1 MQEIIRLQHG
11 QHTVSNIYTIN
22 RRVSAIAIS
31 FLLLFQIYLTY
42 FSCLYLYFIDGCL
55 DSRSAS
61 GLLVWRRSMQQQE
74 GGGTA
79 GRQLATA
86 GWKLQ
91 LRVSRSCCGRQRGY
105 FIISKGICGGDEVKK
120 RHGADS

>member
-1 MQEIIRLQHG
+1 MG
-11 QHTVSNIYTIN
+11 VW
-22 RRVSAIAIS
+22 IAA
-31 FLLLFQIYLTY
+31 
-42 FSCLYLYFIDGCL
+42 
-55 DSRSAS
+55 AS
-61 GLLVWRRSMQQQE
+61 DLLVWRRSMQQQE